1 MKILS
6 IGNSFSQDAH
16 AYLHKMAEASGFDI
30 ETINLYIGGCSLER
44 HYENLIS
51 GAAEYDLEHN
61 GGPFERKISLQE
73 AITLDKWDA
82 VTLQQS
88 SGYSGQPQ
96 SYIPYITALADFVR
110 QNAPQAKIYF
120 HQTWAY
126 EIDVDHPHF
135 PFYNNDQKEMFRR
148 LSDSSEMAS
157 KLINAEII
165 PVGTVIQKLRETS
178 PEFDYQ
184 NGGRSLCRDG
194 YHLSFDYGRFTAAAV
209 WFNILAKGEINLKA
223 FENLDHQL
231 LKNIVATILDTT

>member
-16 AYLHKMAEASGFDI
+16 GYLHKLALASGYDI
-30 ETINLYIGGCSLER
+30 ETVNLYIGGCSLET
-44 HYENLIS
+44 HYGNLIS
-51 GAAEYDLEHN
+51 GAAEYDLERN
-61 GGPFERKISLQE
+61 GGPSEIKISPQE
-73 AITLDKWDA
+73 AIKLDSWDV

-96 SYIPYITALADFVR
+96 SYIPYLTALADFVR
-110 QNAPQAKIYF
+110 ENAPQANIYF

-126 EIDVDHPHF
+126 ETDVDHPHF

-148 LSDSSEMAS
+148 LKDSSEMAS
-157 KLINAEII
+157 KLIDAPLI
-165 PVGTVIQKLRETS
+165 PVGTVIQKLRETFS
-178 PEFDYQ
+178 EFDYQ

-194 YHLSFDYGRFTAAAV
+194 YHLSFDYGRFAAAAV
-209 WFNILAKGEINLKA
+209 WFNILTKGEINLKA